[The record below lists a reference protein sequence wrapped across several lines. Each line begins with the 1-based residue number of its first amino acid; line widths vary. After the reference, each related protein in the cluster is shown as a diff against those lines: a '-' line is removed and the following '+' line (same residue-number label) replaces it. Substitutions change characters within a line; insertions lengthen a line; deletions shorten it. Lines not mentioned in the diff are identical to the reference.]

1 MTNCRACGAD
11 ISEKDR
17 FCRNCGDP
25 IAARAGEN
33 ADTNRFAPPH
43 SQPAGDRSA
52 TNDPTIKFYEPPS
65 VAYAVAQPSPATS
78 QIGSHGN
85 RFIHHWSIWF
95 VIPLLL
101 SIIMAIGVTVGVNSR
116 RSGTPYKS
124 EEAAASRRS
133 HQETIQNA
141 LGFNPASVSS
151 SEYPAILGVFIESL
165 ISDDSPAALGSIRA
179 GDVLMEV
186 NDQGVRNLSELAA
199 ALEPLQPGSDVPVK
213 IYRDGEI
220 IASRVKTGDQAYPP
234 LQPKIPP
241 KDQGFLGLTE
251 TNRRCCIPGTKKWG
265 VEIVRVVDNSP
276 ADLMGLQSGD
286 VIIEFQGQ
294 PIRTPGE
301 LNRRIRSA
309 RPRSKAAVKFYRG
322 NTEQTIELVL
332 GHR

>member
-25 IAARAGEN
+25 IAARAAEM
-33 ADTNRFAPPH
+33 ADTNRFAPADPH
-43 SQPAGDRSA
+43 TSGVRSA
-52 TNDPTIKFYEPPS
+52 SNDPTIKFYEPPS
-65 VAYAVAQPSPATS
+65 VAYAVAQSSPAAN
-78 QIGSHGN
+78 QIGSSGN
-85 RFIHHWSIWF
+85 RFIHHWSVWL
-95 VIPLLL
+95 VLPLLL

-116 RSGTPYKS
+116 RSRTPYQS
-124 EEAAASRRS
+124 EQSAASRRS

-151 SEYPAILGVFIESL
+151 SEYPGIQGVFIDSL
-165 ISDDSPAALGSIRA
+165 LSDDSPAALGSIRA
-179 GDVLMEV
+179 GDVLTEI
-186 NDQGVRNLSELAA
+186 NDQAVRNLNELAA
-199 ALEPLQPGSDVPVK
+199 ALDPLQTGSEVPVK
-213 IYRDGEI
+213 LYRDGEI
-220 IASRVKTGDQAYPP
+220 VASRIKTADQAYPP
-234 LQPKIPP
+234 LEPKIPP

-265 VEIVRVVDNSP
+265 VEIVRVIDNSP

-322 NTEQTIELVL
+322 NTEQTIEIVL